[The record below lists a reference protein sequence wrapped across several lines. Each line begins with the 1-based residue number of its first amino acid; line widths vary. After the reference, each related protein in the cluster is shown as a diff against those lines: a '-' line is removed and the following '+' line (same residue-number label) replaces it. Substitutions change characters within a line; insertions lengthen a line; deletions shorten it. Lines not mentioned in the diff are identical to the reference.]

1 MDVCCILTGE
11 FDKVINFQ
19 FIQLISSL
27 LPFFL
32 EVGLGLL
39 PCCICC
45 MHECN
50 IKCKPAGIVNWVF
63 SGAELLKLA
72 EEAFFAV
79 QTLDEA

>member
-1 MDVCCILTGE
+1 MCVALTGE

-32 EVGLGLL
+32 KVGLGLL

-45 MHECN
+45 MHKCY
-50 IKCKPAGIVNWVF
+50 IKCKPAGIVRLIVF
-63 SGAELLKLA
+63 S
-72 EEAFFAV
+72 AV
-79 QTLDEA
+79 LGS